1 MAISP
6 YASPFAAGSLAA
18 RRSGDLF
25 VGLRRELDALQR
37 QLATGQ
43 RSETFG
49 GLGFERRASLDIRGK
64 LSAIDG
70 YMATVKDAQFRVTLM
85 TLGLSRLTAMGS
97 DTKAD
102 LLPPGFDLGTD
113 GRTTPQKNAEERLKL
128 AIDVL
133 NTDANGR
140 YVFAG
145 RASDKRPVVDY
156 KTLMEGDGLRLG
168 LKAMIPER
176 VAADR
181 AIDGL
186 GHVTV
191 GSASAA
197 GVESLTVATADAA
210 RLGLK
215 IVGLTETMT
224 NVGLPG
230 SANAQGV
237 TSAAGTTT
245 AALDFTGLPLAGEGF
260 QIEVKLPDGTAR
272 SLSFTAVTAPGAGL
286 PGTFEIG
293 TDAATTR
300 DNAMAAVAASITA
313 LMAGDDAKTSS
324 AIAAAREFFAQSP
337 GSQLP
342 VGAYS
347 KPVVTWYVGDDDA
360 TAVPNGRDTAAA
372 RVDDSYVV
380 GTGARANEPPIR
392 DLLVQL
398 GVLAAESF
406 SNTVAE
412 HQRYDML
419 AGKVRSNLSPADA
432 GGKVESIVG
441 ELGSALASMNAAKE
455 RHQGTEAVLRE
466 ALAGNEEQSPRSSP
480 RRSWRSRP
488 GSRRATRRRRS
499 SPGSRSSIISDVVVC
514 RFRPEG
520 GGIRRRGVPR
530 QKGLR
535 ARRAKRGIPCCFAPV
550 SPAC

>member
-25 VGLRRELDALQR
+25 VGLRRELDGLQR

-85 TLGLSRLTAMGS
+85 TLGLSRLTAMGG

-102 LLPPGFDLGTD
+102 LLPPGFDLGAD

-156 KTLMEGDGLRLG
+156 KTMMDGDGLRLG

-176 VAADR
+176 VASDR

-197 GVESLTVATADAA
+197 GVESLTVTTADAA

-286 PGTFEIG
+286 PGRSRSASTRPPPA
-293 TDAATTR
+293 TTPWLPSRRRSRRTWRATTR
-300 DNAMAAVAASITA
+300 
-313 LMAGDDAKTSS
+313 K
-324 AIAAAREFFAQSP
+324 
-337 GSQLP
+337 
-342 VGAYS
+342 
-347 KPVVTWYVGDDDA
+347 
-360 TAVPNGRDTAAA
+360 
-372 RVDDSYVV
+372 
-380 GTGARANEPPIR
+380 RA
-392 DLLVQL
+392 
-398 GVLAAESF
+398 
-406 SNTVAE
+406 
-412 HQRYDML
+412 
-419 AGKVRSNLSPADA
+419 
-432 GGKVESIVG
+432 
-441 ELGSALASMNAAKE
+441 
-455 RHQGTEAVLRE
+455 
-466 ALAGNEEQSPRSSP
+466 PRSPPP
-480 RRSWRSRP
+480 RNSSRSRP
-488 GSRRATRRRRS
+488 GASFRPAPIR
-499 SPGSRSSIISDVVVC
+499 SRS
-514 RFRPEG
+514 
-520 GGIRRRGVPR
+520 
-530 QKGLR
+530 
-535 ARRAKRGIPCCFAPV
+535 
-550 SPAC
+550 